1 MKSVIVTGATSGIG
15 FETSLLLANNDY
27 EVIAVGR
34 NLSKAA
40 KHPNIK
46 AVSVDLL
53 SKDSIDT
60 FVKNL
65 LLQRTYLHGIIHNAG
80 IVIRKPFHEFTTE
93 DILKEFQTHV
103 FSTIQL
109 NQGLYPLLK
118 NTTDSSVVFVNST
131 LAVKPIP
138 NTSIYSA
145 AKAAQ
150 ASLVKSLALEW
161 APIRVNGI
169 YMGIID
175 TPIHSFTKEQRAEA
189 DKLQP
194 LGRLGTAKEAAL
206 EIFNLFQSKWTTGA
220 IHTFDGGISLT

>member
-1 MKSVIVTGATSGIG
+1 MKRIIVTGATSGIG
-15 FETSLLLANNDY
+15 FETSLLFAHNDY
-27 EVIAVGR
+27 EVIALGR
-34 NLSKAA
+34 NLNNAA

-46 AVSVDLL
+46 PVSVDLL
-53 SKDSIDT
+53 SKESIHAFTKD
-60 FVKNL
+60 L
-65 LLQRTYLHGIIHNAG
+65 LLEKKQLHGIIHNAG
-80 IVIRKPFHEFTTE
+80 IVIRKPFGEFSAE

-109 NQGLYPLLK
+109 NQDLYPLLT
-118 NTTDSSVVFVNST
+118 NTPDASVLFVNST
-131 LAVKPIP
+131 LAVRPIP

-175 TPIHSFTKEQRAEA
+175 TPIHSFNERQKVEA
-189 DKLQP
+189 DKLQS
-194 LGRLGTAKEAAL
+194 LGRVGTASEAAL